1 MPVSRSDHH
10 LLCDLWHRIL
20 PSVVSSTHNAI
31 TFWNEVFFWILQV
44 HKWLASCYRWIHFR
58 CSKMNLNTSLSSTA
72 NGGPLW
78 EICSKLNQC
87 AANDDRDWNWLLLD
101 LSQTCPLGWLSR
113 IRMWGEKQLKPPPRY
128 QDQCVAIRAN
138 DWSHELQTPSTE
150 RVTKPT
156 LVFSAGSF
164 SVWLWIK
171 IVVALWFS
179 PTNIAPQ
186 PIPLRSASRT
196 LGKVQSF
203 TKRTSSKI
211 EIGSHGPFSSMI
223 YLSKNGG
230 SFHSEVFTKGSAWGW
245 PGWRKI
251 PWISMM
257 FSIGVFLVNLHNH
270 NYQLFQCE
278 LEMPLVFLPDA
289 AQKI

>member
-1 MPVSRSDHH
+1 MLKDEFEYVTVIYSKWRAPLR
-10 LLCDLWHRIL
+10 DLQQAQ
-20 PSVVSSTHNAI
+20 P
-31 TFWNEVFFWILQV
+31 E
-44 HKWLASCYRWIHFR
+44 
-58 CSKMNLNTSLSSTA
+58 
-72 NGGPLW
+72 
-78 EICSKLNQC
+78 C

-101 LSQTCPLGWLSR
+101 LSQTCPLGWLSQ

-128 QDQCVAIRAN
+128 QDLCVAIRAN
-138 DWSHELQTPSTE
+138 DWCHELQTPSTE

-164 SVWLWIK
+164 GVWLWIK
-171 IVVALWFS
+171 IVVVLLFS

-230 SFHSEVFTKGSAWGW
+230 PFHSELFTRGSAWGW
-245 PGWRKI
+245 PFEGGKSHGFPWF
-251 PWISMM
+251 PLAFFLWISTTTTSSYFNVSWRCHWF
-257 FSIGVFLVNLHNH
+257 FSQML
-270 NYQLFQCE
+270 
-278 LEMPLVFLPDA
+278 A

>member
-1 MPVSRSDHH
+1 MAGPFERFAA
-10 LLCDLWHRIL
+10 
-20 PSVVSSTHNAI
+20 SSTSAQRMMTEIGTDCCLTYPKPVLWGDSPESVCEVRNSWNHHQDTKINASPFARM
-31 TFWNEVFFWILQV
+31 TGLMNCKLPALKESPSL
-44 HKWLASCYRWIHFR
+44 LSCFR
-58 CSKMNLNTSLSSTA
+58 PAVL
-72 NGGPLW
+72 
-78 EICSKLNQC
+78 
-87 AANDDRDWNWLLLD
+87 
-101 LSQTCPLGWLSR
+101 
-113 IRMWGEKQLKPPPRY
+113 
-128 QDQCVAIRAN
+128 
-138 DWSHELQTPSTE
+138 
-150 RVTKPT
+150 
-156 LVFSAGSF
+156 
-164 SVWLWIK
+164 VWLWIK

-270 NYQLFQCE
+270 SYQLFQCE